1 MEIGFDDPINKTWSY
16 YWLILLFELQF
27 KLKKIVVV
35 SLLLAKCSN

>member
-27 KLKKIVVV
+27 KLKKNCGGIVVA
-35 SLLLAKCSN
+35 S